1 MTNVRTINY
10 TELLLRAKLLMY
22 KTTMM
27 TPSMAIKLKYY
38 PIKQQA
44 ACINT
49 KQALTKCQLQVVVLY
64 NRYAGV

>member
-44 ACINT
+44 ACIH
-49 KQALTKCQLQVVVLY
+49 Y
-64 NRYAGV
+64 NYNNNEAMWGNSVRFASVPID